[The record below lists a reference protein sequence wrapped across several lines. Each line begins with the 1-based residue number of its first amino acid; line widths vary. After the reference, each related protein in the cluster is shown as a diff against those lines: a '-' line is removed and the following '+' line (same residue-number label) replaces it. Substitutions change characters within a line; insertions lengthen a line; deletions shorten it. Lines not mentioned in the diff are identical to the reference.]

1 MPINLVT
8 QDEIKAEQ
16 YAGERADYELEYAK
30 LLLCKHDFDK
40 DEVLNWIREHI
51 YVSSK
56 RSYLQGV
63 YSQNQERAESNVS
76 FRDEH
81 IMSLCHERQLIFDAW
96 KKQNKES
103 AEMIKDMLN
112 LMKHKMKPCNTER
125 CQGEFENICRKAEAY
140 LEHMNDDIDDIDF
153 SNY

>member
-51 YVSSK
+51 YVSNK
-56 RSYLQGV
+56 NSYLQGV

-76 FRDEH
+76 FRDVW
-81 IMSLCHERQLIFDAW
+81 CNRHERQLIFDAW
-96 KKQNKES
+96 RKQNKES

-125 CQGEFENICRKAEAY
+125 CQGEFDNICRKAEAY
-140 LEHMNDDIDDIDF
+140 LEHMNNDIDF